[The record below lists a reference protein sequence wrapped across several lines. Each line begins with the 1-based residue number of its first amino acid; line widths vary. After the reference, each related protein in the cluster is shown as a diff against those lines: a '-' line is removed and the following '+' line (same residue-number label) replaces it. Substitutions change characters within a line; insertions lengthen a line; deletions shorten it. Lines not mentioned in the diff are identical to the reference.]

1 MKSLNNTL
9 YTIRGLKCAYNG
21 GETVLSV
28 PALAIEAGQIMV
40 VLGKSGYGK
49 STFLETLALM
59 NNTIKE
65 GSVEIIP
72 PSLNGVKKYELA
84 SIWQTNDIQLQA
96 GIRSAHF
103 SFIFQQTNLMPNFSV
118 YENIYI
124 TRMIQGCPIEQ
135 CQKETAEIL
144 DRIGLSHIDAK
155 RNVTELSG
163 GQRQRVAFARAI
175 ISSFDVLFGDEPTG
189 NLDEVNTSE
198 LLSIL
203 AGFIHNSNSESP
215 KTAII
220 VTHSIDMALKF
231 GDSIVVIKKDEG
243 PAVIESV
250 FRYRKQLQNGQT
262 TWENEKT
269 TLKEEEFKIYLRKQF
284 FSY

>member
-1 MKSLNNTL
+1 MPDL
-9 YTIRGLKCAYNG
+9 C
-21 GETVLSV
+21 
-28 PALAIEAGQIMV
+28 IESGQIMV

-59 NNTIKE
+59 NHTMIEGTI
-65 GSVEIIP
+65 EIMP
-72 PSLNGVKKYELA
+72 PSLNGVKKYEL
-84 SIWQTNDIQLQA
+84 SDIWKTNDKHLQA
-96 GIRSAHF
+96 AIRSAHF

-124 TRMIQGCPIEQ
+124 TRMIQGYPVEQ
-135 CQKETAEIL
+135 CSRETEEIIN
-144 DRIGLSHIDAK
+144 RIGLSDVDAK
-155 RNVTELSG
+155 RQVTELSG

-189 NLDEVNTSE
+189 NLDEVNSYE

-203 AGFIHNSNSESP
+203 VDFIHRNNTTTP

-231 GDSIVVIKKDEG
+231 GDSVVVIRKYEG
-243 PAVIESV
+243 PGIIDSGFIFKKHFTGSE
-250 FRYRKQLQNGQT
+250 KIWTNGSLSF
-262 TWENEKT
+262 NEQDYKA
-269 TLKEEEFKIYLRKQF
+269 YLRKQF
-284 FSY
+284 FSD